1 MPNTYEI
8 NNVFK
13 VDTAFPLTSNSVTHS
28 IIPGLYGIILS
39 PDGSHAALVPVET
52 VETTPGVFMN
62 IADDLATNHYSNID
76 PADIASNSASFAV
89 DVSVPPSHFP
99 QNILNVGVPTD
110 FTSSSGSINI
120 ASEIMLF
127 T

>member
-13 VDTAFPLTSNSVTHS
+13 VDTAFDLTSNSVTHS

-52 VETTPGVFMN
+52 VETSSGSGVFMN
-62 IADDLATNHYSNID
+62 IADDVATNHCSKYRSCRYCI
-76 PADIASNSASFAV
+76 
-89 DVSVPPSHFP
+89 
-99 QNILNVGVPTD
+99 
-110 FTSSSGSINI
+110 
-120 ASEIMLF
+120 
-127 T
+127 